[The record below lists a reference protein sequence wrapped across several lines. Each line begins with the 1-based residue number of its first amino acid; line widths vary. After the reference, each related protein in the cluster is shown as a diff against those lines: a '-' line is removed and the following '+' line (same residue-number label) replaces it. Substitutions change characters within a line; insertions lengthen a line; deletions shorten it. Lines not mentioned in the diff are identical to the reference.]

1 MVIKVA
7 PKEPR
12 LGYCFDVAWNIITEL
27 GISTFPVDPFQ
38 LLDKLS
44 VRYCTIGEISKLT
57 GYSRMDIMRSVIK
70 SIDGGTL
77 YVDGNI
83 VVVYNERIRSTQR
96 IRWTIT
102 HELAHI
108 WLGHFDIPNLTSLSD
123 EKRNVLDREAD
134 YVTKEVLAPLGLL
147 GTLRITDS
155 AGIRELCGL
164 SKKAADIR
172 EGELRKLRDSR
183 VYRLSTSYSCEH
195 FQRFLTPISVC
206 QDQNE
211 RRFTRMNSSPNGV
224 VDIHYAVA
232 KCRRCETEARGPH
245 ARYCI
250 HCGAPLYNICAQPQQ
265 TPEPCGHINPQEARY
280 CEMCGHETVF
290 VALGIYERWQEEEEH
305 YQPSFDDVPF

>member
-57 GYSRMDIMRSVIK
+57 GYSRMDIMSSVIK

-108 WLGHFDIPNLTSLSD
+108 WLKHFEIPGLNSLSNF
-123 EKRNVLDREAD
+123 ERKVLDREAD
-134 YVTKEVLAPLGLL
+134 LVTREILAPLGILHLL
-147 GTLRITDS
+147 KIKEPK
-155 AGIRELCGL
+155 GISNFCGI
-164 SKKAADIR
+164 SQKAAAIR
-172 EGELRKLRDSR
+172 SEELRKFRDSR
-183 VYRLSTSYSCEH
+183 VFRRSVSLTVKH
-195 FQRFLTPISVC
+195 FQRFLTPIRVC
-206 QDQNE
+206 QNIFESGYDPKYE
-211 RRFTRMNSSPNGV
+211 EGGV
-224 VDIHYAVA
+224 
-232 KCRRCETEARGPH
+232 
-245 ARYCI
+245 
-250 HCGAPLYNICAQPQQ
+250 
-265 TPEPCGHINPQEARY
+265 
-280 CEMCGHETVF
+280 
-290 VALGIYERWQEEEEH
+290 
-305 YQPSFDDVPF
+305 